1 MSKEIS
7 VGQKLYHFAYGPL
20 TVTHVAHEKFGD
32 YVETV
37 ADDPTGYRGGEKG
50 LGESK
55 QTWLLDTVGHWLFE
69 TKEEVGSENNDF
81 DWKKHWPE
89 YTHEPV
95 LPVNDSRNKSNWHTF
110 YGVSGSKT
118 SKGLSPV
125 GVKKVEEPSPVGVS
139 KTSNETDL
147 SPVGVSKKKV

>member
-69 TKEEVGSENNDF
+69 TKEEVGTENNDF

-95 LPVNDSRNKSNWHTF
+95 LPVNDSRNKNNWHTF
-110 YGVSGSKT
+110 YGVNGNTKEVSPVKVSKSG
-118 SKGLSPV
+118 GLSPV
-125 GVKKVEEPSPVGVS
+125 KVR
-139 KTSNETDL
+139 ETNIDDDL
-147 SPVGVSKKKV
+147 SPVRVIEKK